1 MTRREDLDN
10 LRRAN
15 GLIIKQAISALDGFW
30 SKLDKTDVKAVRKA
44 MADFVP
50 KLVSSYGDLAA
61 EAAAQWYADLR
72 PGKDDFT
79 AELADPVTED
89 DVIRDTHEALG
100 SLGTS
105 AIEDVQGNLAGAVQ
119 RQIAYMARA
128 TIARNIRRDPKHP
141 RFARV
146 PRGARTCAFCT
157 MLASRGW
164 VYWSKETAGLAHRF
178 HRDCDCQIV
187 PEWKRGEIHFAGY
200 DPDKM
205 FEQYAGSV
213 DVVGSSFDTKAI
225 LADMRRRHPEALT
238 DGVVKKLPAEE
249 P

>member
-1 MTRREDLDN
+1 MTSREDLDN
-10 LRRAN
+10 LHRAN
-15 GLIIKQAISALDGFW
+15 DLIIKQAISALDGFW

-50 KLVSSYGDLAA
+50 KLVSSYGELAA
-61 EAAAQWYADLR
+61 GAAAQWYADHR

-89 DVIRDTHEALG
+89 DVIRDTNEALR

-105 AIEDVQGNLAGAVQ
+105 PIENVQGNLAGAVQ

-187 PEWKRGEIHFAGY
+187 PEWKRGEIHFDGY
-200 DPDKM
+200 DPDEM
-205 FEQYAGSV
+205 YDSYCQARDELESTNES
-213 DVVGSSFDTKAI
+213 DVLRLMRKQHPERYSDGSSKTS
-225 LADMRRRHPEALT
+225 
-238 DGVVKKLPAEE
+238 
-249 P
+249 